1 MMDAPHRPITGRF
14 PALAAVPILAVLLLL
29 AAGRAAGAPAV
40 IHHDLSVTIRS
51 ADRTLAG
58 TDILTVRPGGASRL
72 SLLLAP
78 GARVASVAV
87 DGKAVPFTF
96 SGGTLSVPLPGSG
109 RKDAIAVTV
118 AYEAVF
124 DDPVPEDPVGTE
136 DPGFGVQGTIGTRG
150 TFLSAGARWYPDIPG
165 SRPTF
170 RIRIETEEG
179 IEAVTAGER
188 LRRESSDGS
197 TVSEWAIGFPARG
210 VSLSAGPYRIR
221 EGEAGDVKVYT
232 YFYPESDPLADDY
245 LKATIRYLDLYEELF
260 GPYPFAKFAVV
271 ENFFPTGYGFPSY
284 TLLGSTVIRL
294 PFIIDTSLG
303 HEIAHSWWGNGV
315 YVDYGR
321 GNWSEGLTTYVAD
334 HLYKEMASPEEGR
347 EYRLRILR
355 DYATLVP
362 PGKDFPLAAF
372 TGRVDPPSRT
382 IGYGKG
388 AMVFHMARRLVGDE
402 AFRGGLRAVAREKLF
417 RTASWD
423 DFARALGRGTTGD
436 ISAFFRQWVERP
448 GAPTL
453 ALADVAAAR
462 GGKGW
467 TITGRL
473 VQERPYFTLTVP
485 LRLETEEGSLDIVVP
500 LKGRDA
506 RFALRTE
513 APPRRLVI
521 DPDVDL
527 FRRLDPAEIPPI
539 VNGIKGSSSLLAV
552 AARGLAPET
561 LEASRTLL
569 ASLGQDKVRIV
580 REEES
585 APDRLAGHDVIFL
598 GLPDGKGF
606 LPSLPEGLDVSRS
619 GFVLNGTLYDRPGD
633 ALFAT
638 LPHPADR
645 DRMSA
650 LFLPLSPAAA
660 QEAARRVTHYGRY
673 SYLVFRAGAN
683 RAKGTWPAAD
693 SPAVYTFRPAGGQSP
708 RATDPA
714 GPGSGRP
721 R

>member
-1 MMDAPHRPITGRF
+1 MMRTI
-14 PALAAVPILAVLLLL
+14 ALRRIHLLSAVSAALLLL
-29 AAGRAAGAPAV
+29 AAGPAAGAPAV
-40 IHHDLSVTIRS
+40 VHHDLAVTIRG

-58 TDILTVRPGGASRL
+58 TDTLTVRPGGAPRL

-96 SGGTLSVPLPGSG
+96 SGGTLSVPIPGG
-109 RKDAIAVTV
+109 GKRDAIAVTV

-124 DDPVPEDPVGTE
+124 DDPAPEDPVGTE
-136 DPGFGVQGTIGTRG
+136 DPGYGVRGTISTRG
-150 TFLSAGARWYPDIPG
+150 TFLSAGARWYPDLPG
-165 SRPTF
+165 GRPTF
-170 RIRIETEEG
+170 RIRVETEESV
-179 IEAVTAGER
+179 EAVTAGER
-188 LRRESSDGS
+188 LRRASSGGS
-197 TVSEWAIGFPARG
+197 TISEWAIGFPIAG
-210 VSLSAGPYRIR
+210 VSLSAGPYRVR
-221 EGEAGDVKVYT
+221 EGGAGDITVYT
-232 YFYPESDPLADDY
+232 YFYPENDPLADEY
-245 LKATIRYLDLYEELF
+245 IKATIRYLDLYKGLF

-315 YVDYGR
+315 YVDYRR

-334 HLYKEMASPEEGR
+334 HLYKEMASPEEAR

-362 PGKDFPLAAF
+362 TGKDFPLAAF
-372 TGRVDPPSRT
+372 TGRVDPPSRA

-388 AMVFHMARRLVGDE
+388 AMVFHMARRHVGDE
-402 AFRGGLRAVAREKLF
+402 AFWGGLRAVVRDKLF

-423 DFARALGRGTTGD
+423 DFARAFGQGTAGD
-436 ISAFFRQWVERP
+436 LSAFFRQWVERP
-448 GAPTL
+448 GAPAL
-453 ALADVAAAR
+453 ALANVEEAR
-462 GGKGW
+462 DGTGW

-473 VQERPYFTLTVP
+473 VQERPHFALTVP
-485 LRLETEEGSLDIVVP
+485 LRLETGRGSVDAVVP
-500 LKGRDA
+500 LSGREA

-513 APPRRLVI
+513 APPRRLVV

-527 FRRLDPAEIPPI
+527 FRRLDPSEIPPI
-539 VNGIKGSSSLLAV
+539 VNGIKGSTSLLAV
-552 AARGLAPET
+552 AARGLPPET
-561 LEASRTLL
+561 LEESRVLL
-569 ASLGQDKVRIV
+569 ASLGQENVRIV
-580 REEES
+580 REEDS
-585 APDRLAGHDVIFL
+585 APERLAGHDVLFL

-606 LPSLPEGLDVSRS
+606 LPPLPEGLDASRS
-619 GFVLNGTLYDRPGD
+619 GFVLSGTRYDRPGD
-633 ALFAT
+633 ALFAA
-638 LPHPADR
+638 LPHPVDR
-645 DRMSA
+645 DRVSA

-673 SYLVFRAGAN
+673 SYLAFREGAN
-683 RAKGTWPAAD
+683 RARGTWPAAD
-693 SPAVYTFRPAGGQSP
+693 SPTVHTFRRADGPAP
-708 RATDPA
+708 RVTDPA
-714 GPGSGRP
+714 APGRVPARP